1 MDERGTVTPLSDYL
15 ISQFDKVNPQSHDKM
30 ISVNPVVSEVA
41 TWYEKLRNAMDYRE
55 DDAILRA
62 SIERILKRRLLL
74 GGTAQSMAEPL
85 VRELVWARYFPDE
98 SVPESIVAKISH
110 TITLYFTL
118 QAKILSKHRLSHS
131 KIHEFILQ
139 IMSGELENILSPS
152 KEKEL
157 MTNFMYQTY
166 KDKVQII
173 DDSEETKDA
182 QIYIAVRRAFAKQDL
197 PLLRYHLFKQLFG
210 HVNEDSIEK
219 ISDNFLTGYKKI
231 DYLLNYPLRDR
242 IYTYIK
248 KQTVPF
254 YILEDVLKKNRGKN
268 RELIH
273 DKDRFKTEVLS
284 TCGLLY
290 KNVRSKVNTAIIRG
304 VIFIFV
310 TKALFALAIE
320 GTYENLVYG
329 HVLWNSIILNTGFPP
344 ILMIIAGFLIKTPN
358 KENSLKINERIEGIL
373 FSGSAKAPSL
383 ISKKNSARIDPVM
396 YGIFLALWFLALL
409 IGLSAIIYVLSR
421 IGIAPVSQAVF
432 VFFLAIVSFIAYR
445 ITQTASMY
453 TISDERQK
461 LKSVLFDFFFMPFI
475 HLGRQ
480 LTENIAKINLV
491 LFVFDL
497 IIETPFK
504 VIFAFFE
511 QWFLFL
517 RTQREKLG

>member
-1 MDERGTVTPLSDYL
+1 MDERGTLTPLSNYL
-15 ISQFDKVNPQSHDKM
+15 ISQFDKARIESSDKM

-41 TWYEKLRNAMDYRE
+41 TWYEKIRNAMDYRE

-62 SIERILKRRLLL
+62 SIERILKRRLML
-74 GGTAQSMAEPL
+74 GGTADTIAEPL
-85 VRELVWARYFPDE
+85 LRELVWARYFPDE
-98 SVPESIVAKISH
+98 SVPESMIQKVSY
-110 TITLYFTL
+110 TITLYFHL
-118 QAKILSKHRLSHS
+118 QTKILSKHRVSHS
-131 KIHEFILQ
+131 KLHEFILQ
-139 IMSGELENILSPS
+139 ILSAELEDILSPS

-157 MTNFMYQTY
+157 LTNFMYQIY

-182 QIYIAVRRAFAKQDL
+182 QVYIAVRRTFAKQDL

-210 HVNEDSIEK
+210 HVNEHTIEK

-231 DYLLNYPLRDR
+231 DFLLTYPLRDR

-248 KQTVPF
+248 KQIVPF
-254 YILEDVLKKNRGKN
+254 YILEDVLKKNRGGN
-268 RELIH
+268 QELIR
-273 DKDRFKTEVLS
+273 DKERFKVEILN
-284 TCGLLY
+284 TCTLLY
-290 KNVRSKVNTAIIRG
+290 KNIRSKVSTAIIRG

-344 ILMIIAGFLIKTPN
+344 ILMIIAGLLIKTPN
-358 KENSLKINERIEGIL
+358 RENSVKIYDRIQNIL
-373 FSGSAKAPSL
+373 FSVEPKFSSL
-383 ISKKNSARIDPVM
+383 VLKKNSARVDPVM
-396 YGIFLALWFLALL
+396 YTTFLVLWFLALG
-409 IGLSAIIYVLSR
+409 IGGAAIVYVLNLVN
-421 IGIAPVSQAVF
+421 ITPVSQAVF
-432 VFFLAIVSFIAYR
+432 IFFLAIVLFIAYR

-453 TISDERQK
+453 TISDERQS

-491 LFVFDL
+491 LFFFDL
-497 IIETPFK
+497 LIETPFK
-504 VIFAFFE
+504 TIFAFFE